1 MNWVPNAAAN
11 NLPDELLATI
21 LKLVAD
27 FPMPSSA
34 RTPPAPVAASRVS
47 RRWRIVVLG
56 SPELWTNIRISH
68 RSRSQSW
75 AATFVKRSLS
85 RPLDISISLESYRE
99 WDGMADDSPVPWG
112 PHIGRWRMLAL
123 CGWSY
128 QLQEF
133 LEFIGSTPAA
143 ASQLEYTHLSAVDEY
158 ATLPPLEEL
167 FGRIPFHSLRVNTF
181 LQVDDAMAFRAVC
194 SLDIDCSWN
203 DIRSLCPLF
212 GPCSPLTTLIMRNFS
227 PQYVNILDPIDCSTI
242 RSLAVSFS
250 RPFYCYNDRLRG
262 FEVLTNTLSLP
273 NIEHLEI
280 LGGFTGTRIEDRLIE
295 IPEDWEAPLFPH
307 LRTLCLEDVGFSRAG
322 LAFIQ
327 SFSRKITTLQLINTT
342 GNERLLVQPGG
353 WPALRALAVET
364 RAAVPPAWIASF
376 VALRSALGGPILDL
390 ALPPWG
396 PALAAC
402 DSPKT
407 VIQWQHSGPS
417 PALMDGVYGPG
428 FYIDEY
434 DMRPADF
441 AHVQYPKV
449 RNCGCGIDWSAY
461 PAWKLDL
468 DMELLEEDI
477 EQDFKG
483 RGGGGALE
491 VDTAGGEEAEVTGSF
506 GKPGIQSEMFSEEPA
521 PWNYPN
527 SPITTVSYID
537 FLNE

>member
-1 MNWVPNAAAN
+1 MNWVPNAAAD

-27 FPMPSSA
+27 FPVPSSA
-34 RTPPAPVAASRVS
+34 RIPPAPVAASRVS
-47 RRWRIVVLG
+47 RRWRTVALG

-99 WDGMADDSPVPWG
+99 WYGMAYDNPVPVSRALAIVG
-112 PHIGRWRMLAL
+112 PHIGRWRTLAL
-123 CGWSY
+123 RGWSY

-143 ASQLEYTHLSAVDEY
+143 ASQLEYTHLSAVEEY

-167 FGRIPFHSLRVNTF
+167 FRRKSFHSLRVNAF
-181 LQVDDAMAFRAVC
+181 LQVDDATAFRAVR
-194 SLDIDCSWN
+194 SLDIDCNWS
-203 DIRSLCPLF
+203 DIGSLRPLF
-212 GPCSPLTTLIMRNFS
+212 GPCSPLTTLVMRNFS
-227 PQYVNILDPIDCSTI
+227 PRYVDGLDPIDCSTI
-242 RSLAVSFS
+242 RFFAVSFS
-250 RPFYCYNDRLRG
+250 RPFYSYDRLYG
-262 FEVLTNTLSLP
+262 FETLTNTLSLP

-280 LGGFTGTRIEDRLIE
+280 LGGFTGDRIEDRLIV

-307 LRTLCLEDVGFSRAG
+307 LRTLRLEDVGFSRAG

-327 SFSRKITTLQLINTT
+327 SFSRNTTALQLINTT

-364 RAAVPPAWIASF
+364 RAVFPLAWIASF

-396 PALAAC
+396 DGLALAAC
-402 DSPKT
+402 DLPQT
-407 VIQWQHSGPS
+407 VIQWQRSGPS
-417 PALMDGVYGPG
+417 RALMDGVYGPG

-441 AHVQYPKV
+441 AHVPYPEV
-449 RNCGCGIDWSAY
+449 RKCSCCGIDWSAY

-477 EQDFKG
+477 ERDFKAQG
-483 RGGGGALE
+483 E
-491 VDTAGGEEAEVTGSF
+491 VVRASWGSRAKHF
-506 GKPGIQSEMFSEEPA
+506 PRNRRHGVVEDFS
-521 PWNYPN
+521 
-527 SPITTVSYID
+527 VV
-537 FLNE
+537 

>member
-1 MNWVPNAAAN
+1 MNWVPNAAAD

-27 FPMPSSA
+27 FPVPSSA

-47 RRWRIVVLG
+47 RRWRTVALG

-68 RSRSQSW
+68 RSPSQSW

-99 WDGMADDSPVPWG
+99 WDGMAYDNPVPVSRALAIVG
-112 PHIGRWRMLAL
+112 PHIGRWRTLAL
-123 CGWSY
+123 RGWSY

-143 ASQLEYTHLSAVDEY
+143 ASQLEYTHLSAVDDY
-158 ATLPPLEEL
+158 PTLPPLEEL
-167 FGRIPFHSLRVNTF
+167 FRRKPFHSLRVNA
-181 LQVDDAMAFRAVC
+181 LEVDDATPFKAVR
-194 SLDIDCSWN
+194 SLDIDCDWS
-203 DIRSLCPLF
+203 DIGSLRPLF
-212 GPCSPLTTLIMRNFS
+212 GPCSPLTTLVMRNFC
-227 PQYVNILDPIDCSTI
+227 PPYVDGLDPIDCSTI
-242 RSLAVSFS
+242 RSFAVSFS
-250 RPFYCYNDRLRG
+250 RHFYSYDGLGG
-262 FEVLTNTLSLP
+262 FETLTNTLSLP

-280 LGGFTGTRIEDRLIE
+280 LGGFAGARNEDRLIE

-307 LRTLCLEDVGFSRAG
+307 LRTLRLEDMGFSRAG

-327 SFSRKITTLQLINTT
+327 SFSRNITALQLINTT

-364 RAAVPPAWIASF
+364 RAVVPLAWIASF

-396 PALAAC
+396 DGLALAAC
-402 DSPKT
+402 DLPKT
-407 VIQWQHSGPS
+407 VIQWQRSGPS
-417 PALMDGVYGPG
+417 RALMDGVYGPG

-441 AHVQYPKV
+441 AHVPYPEV
-449 RNCGCGIDWSAY
+449 RKCRCCGIDWSAY

-477 EQDFKG
+477 ERDFKAEGEVVRAKWTQRGARRQRRRG
-483 RGGGGALE
+483 RSASR
-491 VDTAGGEEAEVTGSF
+491 GSRAKRF
-506 GKPGIQSEMFSEEPA
+506 PRNQRHGVVEDFS
-521 PWNYPN
+521 
-527 SPITTVSYID
+527 VV
-537 FLNE
+537 

>member
-1 MNWVPNAAAN
+1 MNWVPNTAAD

-27 FPMPSSA
+27 FPVPSSA

-47 RRWRIVVLG
+47 RRWRIVALG

-68 RSRSQSW
+68 RSRLQSW
-75 AATFVKRSLS
+75 AATSLS

-99 WDGMADDSPVPWG
+99 WDGMAYDNPVPVSRALAIVG
-112 PHIGRWRMLAL
+112 PHIGRWRTLAL
-123 CGWSY
+123 RGWSY

-133 LEFIGSTPAA
+133 LEFMGSTPAA
-143 ASQLEYTHLSAVDEY
+143 ASQLEYTHFSAVYEY

-167 FGRIPFHSLRVNTF
+167 FGRIISLA
-181 LQVDDAMAFRAVC
+181 QMDDATAFRAVR
-194 SLDIDCSWN
+194 SLDIDCNWS
-203 DIRSLCPLF
+203 DIGPLRPLF
-212 GPCSPLTTLIMRNFS
+212 GPCSPLTTLVMRNFS
-227 PQYVNILDPIDCSTI
+227 SQYVDGLDPVDCSTI
-242 RSLAVSFS
+242 RSFAVSFS
-250 RPFYCYNDRLRG
+250 RPFYFYNDRLR
-262 FEVLTNTLSLP
+262 FETLTNALRLL
-273 NIEHLEI
+273 NIEYLEI
-280 LGGFTGTRIEDRLIE
+280 LGGFTGARIEERLIE

-307 LRTLCLEDVGFSRAG
+307 LRTLRLEDVGFSRAG

-353 WPALRALAVET
+353 WPALRALAVEA

-407 VIQWQHSGPS
+407 VIQWQRSGPS

-468 DMELLEEDI
+468 DMELLEEEI
-477 EQDFKG
+477 ERDFKAEGEVVRAKWTQRGARKQRRRG
-483 RGGGGALE
+483 RS
-491 VDTAGGEEAEVTGSF
+491 GSRGSRAKRF
-506 GKPGIQSEMFSEEPA
+506 PRNRRHGVVEDFSVA
-521 PWNYPN
+521 
-527 SPITTVSYID
+527 
-537 FLNE
+537 